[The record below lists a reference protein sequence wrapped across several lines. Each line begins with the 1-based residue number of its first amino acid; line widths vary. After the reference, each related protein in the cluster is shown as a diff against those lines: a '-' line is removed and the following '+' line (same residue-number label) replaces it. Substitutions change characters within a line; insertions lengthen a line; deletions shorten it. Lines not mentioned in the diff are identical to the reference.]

1 MSLGAQRHDVTR
13 LVMGQ
18 GARLALGGVA
28 LGVALALAATRLM
41 ASVLYGV
48 KPTDP
53 ATFLGMALSM
63 LLVGSLACYVP
74 ARRAMRVDPIVA
86 LRYE

>member
-1 MSLGAQRHDVTR
+1 VIAGLGLMR
-13 LVMGQ
+13 L
-18 GARLALGGVA
+18 L
-28 LGVALALAATRLM
+28 

-48 KPTDP
+48 KPSDWI
-53 ATFLGMALSM
+53 TFSGVALT
-63 LLVGSLACYVP
+63 LLVVALLACSVP